1 MIFSNLFLY
10 FCRLY
15 NTGGKNMKNY
25 ILRIIVTSTLLSTS
39 TNPVLDSVNYSPNEC
54 EQLAGAIITGARP
67 PLSDDE
73 MNQLDPETVNRLA
86 GCLKAKHSNLT
97 AVISSSDSG
106 EQPQTREP
114 NQIKQVKEHQEENT
128 NGPVARQPLS
138 KNEQDFINLIAPDA
152 QKIAQE
158 HDLFASVMI
167 AQAILESDW
176 GRSDLART
184 HYNLF
189 GIKGSYHGQ
198 STTMPTQEHR
208 MGCDL
213 TEQHVFRKYP
223 SVMESLQ
230 DYAMVLDQEIYEQV
244 HKRHCLDYQTA
255 TRALNQKY
263 ATDPRYHQK
272 LDHLIQAYDLTK
284 YDQIPE
290 KKEQF
295 KNSQPIDE
303 KHKVTAKQPVRRQK
317 TTKRK
322 GIIIPLIGGI
332 SSVGVVELF
341 KRWVK

>member
-1 MIFSNLFLY
+1 
-10 FCRLY
+10 
-15 NTGGKNMKNY
+15 MKSY
-25 ILRIIVTSTLLSTS
+25 VLRIIVTSTLLLTS
-39 TNPVLDSVNYSPNEC
+39 TNPALACVNYSPNEC

-86 GCLKAKHSNLT
+86 GCLKTKHSNLT
-97 AVISSSDSG
+97 AVVPDAG
-106 EQPQTREP
+106 EQPQTRES
-114 NQIKQVKEHQEENT
+114 NQIKQKKEHQEDNPNE
-128 NGPVARQPLS
+128 PVARQPLS

-208 MGCDL
+208 MGHDQ

-223 SVMESLQ
+223 SVREALQ

-272 LDHLIQAYDLTK
+272 LDYLIQAYDLTK

-290 KKEQF
+290 KKEQL
-295 KNSQPIDE
+295 KNSRPMDE
-303 KHKVTAKQPVRRQK
+303 KHKVTARQPVRRQK
-317 TTKRK
+317 TAKRK

-332 SSVGVVELF
+332 SSVGLVELF
-341 KRWVK
+341 KRCIK